1 MWPFE
6 HGSELSIDALS
17 TFTVTEQISYNAVIT
32 LRVDL
37 KMVNFAL
44 IILSSSCRDY
54 TNKYIDR

>member
-17 TFTVTEQISYNAVIT
+17 TFTMTEQMSYNAVIT

-37 KMVNFAL
+37 KMVNFVL
-44 IILSSSCRDY
+44 IILSSSCRDN
-54 TNKYIDR
+54 TNEYIDR